1 MLKLPHSREQHHKE
15 ALQHSHGSRCTH
27 PVCLLM
33 VPKAFEHPFKFH
45 EHHHTLCRVIDVLP
59 KQWGRA
65 LAADYLQ
72 QLCDKEDFHQTF
84 LTTLEEI
91 DVMRVLDPEALR

>member
-1 MLKLPHSREQHHKE
+1 MSHVAHTLCACYWCQKVLSILFKL
-15 ALQHSHGSRCTH
+15 
-27 PVCLLM
+27 
-33 VPKAFEHPFKFH
+33 H
-45 EHHHTLCRVIDVLP
+45 ERHHTFCRVIDVLP

-72 QLCDKEDFHQTF
+72 QLCDKEVFHQTF

-91 DVMRVLDPEALR
+91 DVLRVLDPEALR

>member
-1 MLKLPHSREQHHKE
+1 MSRAARTQCACTWCQKLLSI
-15 ALQHSHGSRCTH
+15 L
-27 PVCLLM
+27 
-33 VPKAFEHPFKFH
+33 FKLH
-45 EHHHTLCRVIDVLP
+45 EHHQTFCRVIDVLP

-65 LAADYLQ
+65 VAADYLQ

>member
-1 MLKLPHSREQHHKE
+1 LSILFKLHQR
-15 ALQHSHGSRCTH
+15 
-27 PVCLLM
+27 
-33 VPKAFEHPFKFH
+33 
-45 EHHHTLCRVIDVLP
+45 HHTFCRVIDVLP

-72 QLCDKEDFHQTF
+72 QLRDKEDFHQTF

-91 DVMRVLDPEALR
+91 DVMRILDSDALR

>member
-1 MLKLPHSREQHHKE
+1 M
-15 ALQHSHGSRCTH
+15 
-27 PVCLLM
+27 
-33 VPKAFEHPFKFH
+33 
-45 EHHHTLCRVIDVLP
+45 LP

-72 QLCDKEDFHQTF
+72 QLRDKEDFHQTF

-91 DVMRVLDPEALR
+91 DVMRILDSDALR

>member
-1 MLKLPHSREQHHKE
+1 M
-15 ALQHSHGSRCTH
+15 
-27 PVCLLM
+27 
-33 VPKAFEHPFKFH
+33 F
-45 EHHHTLCRVIDVLP
+45 CRVIDVLP

>member
-1 MLKLPHSREQHHKE
+1 M
-15 ALQHSHGSRCTH
+15 
-27 PVCLLM
+27 
-33 VPKAFEHPFKFH
+33 
-45 EHHHTLCRVIDVLP
+45 LP

-72 QLCDKEDFHQTF
+72 QLHDKEDFHQTF

>member
-1 MLKLPHSREQHHKE
+1 MSRAARTQCACYWCRIFFSILFKPHERHH
-15 ALQHSHGSRCTH
+15 
-27 PVCLLM
+27 M
-33 VPKAFEHPFKFH
+33 F
-45 EHHHTLCRVIDVLP
+45 CRVIDVLP

-91 DVMRVLDPEALR
+91 DVMRFLDPEALR